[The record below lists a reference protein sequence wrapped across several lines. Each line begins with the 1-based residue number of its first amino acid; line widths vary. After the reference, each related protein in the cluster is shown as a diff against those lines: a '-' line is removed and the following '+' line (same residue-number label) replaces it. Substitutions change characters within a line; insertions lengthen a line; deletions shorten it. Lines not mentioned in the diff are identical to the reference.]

1 MEQSE
6 YQARVVG
13 ELRRLLLGLNGCPKT
28 LDREGTGSRVVV
40 EEVRLED
47 SSSEGMVVVLYRDL
61 RRPECLFGWR
71 MEAMEPEEEPEME
84 PELWTTI
91 VWANFLE
98 HVIGTPYGLPAKC
111 SEEGITWTS

>member
-1 MEQSE
+1 MERSE

-13 ELRRLLLGLNGCPKT
+13 ELRRLLLDFDGRAKP
-28 LDREGTGSRVVV
+28 LDEGTGSPVVV

-47 SSSEGMVVVLYRDL
+47 SSDEGRVVVLYRDH
-61 RRPECLFGWR
+61 RRSECLFGWR
-71 MEAMEPEEEPEME
+71 MEAMEAENE

-91 VWANFLE
+91 VWANFIE

-111 SEEGITWTS
+111 SDEGITWTG

>member
-1 MEQSE
+1 MEQSG

-13 ELRRLLLGLNGCPKT
+13 ELRRLLLGLDGCPKT
-28 LDREGTGSRVVV
+28 LDWEGTGSRVVV

-47 SSSEGMVVVLYRDL
+47 TSNEGMVVVLYRDL

-71 MEAMEPEEEPEME
+71 MGAIEPEEDQEI
-84 PELWTTI
+84 WTTI
-91 VWANFLE
+91 VWANFNE
-98 HVIGTPYGLPAKC
+98 HVIATPYGLPVEC

>member
-1 MEQSE
+1 MERSE

-13 ELRRLLLGLNGCPKT
+13 ELRRLLLDLDGRAKT
-28 LDREGTGSRVVV
+28 LDEGTGSRVVV

-47 SSSEGMVVVLYRDL
+47 SSGGGIVVMLYRDH

-71 MEAMEPEEEPEME
+71 MEAMEAENE

-91 VWANFLE
+91 VWANFIE
-98 HVIGTPYGLPAKC
+98 HVIGTPYGLPAEC
-111 SEEGITWTS
+111 SEEGITWTG

>member
-1 MEQSE
+1 MERSE
-6 YQARVVG
+6 YQARMLG
-13 ELRRLLLGLNGCPKT
+13 ELRRRLLDPDGRAKT

-40 EEVRLED
+40 EEVRPEGP
-47 SSSEGMVVVLYRDL
+47 SGEGMVAVLYRDL

-71 MEAMEPEEEPEME
+71 IEAMEPEDEPDI
-84 PELWTTI
+84 WATI

-98 HVIGTPYGLPAKC
+98 HVTGTPHGLPAGC